1 MQRSDTPSAPPGL
14 PELMQYVEDEE
25 PTVPDELVRYAMRR
39 AGVDVRDD
47 RVLRVVGLAARKFVA
62 EVLHDTYLLRKQR
75 LKHSVKNLKSL
86 GYNPN
91 APATLATEEVSEVLS
106 DQGVHLR
113 TQMYYVD
120 VEGNEKE

>member
-1 MQRSDTPSAPPGL
+1 MQRTDTPPGMT
-14 PELMQYVEDEE
+14 ELMQYVEDEE
-25 PTVPDELVRYAMRR
+25 PSVPDELVRYVMRSV
-39 AGVDVRDD
+39 GVDTRDD
-47 RVLRVVGLAARKFVA
+47 RILRIAGLAARKFIA
-62 EVLHDTYLLRKQR
+62 DVLHDTYLLRKQR
-75 LKHSVKNLKSL
+75 LKHNVKNLKSL

-120 VEGNEKE
+120 VTENTEAE

>member
-1 MQRSDTPSAPPGL
+1 MQRSEVPPGL
-14 PELMQYVEDEE
+14 PDLMQYVEDEE
-25 PTVPDELVRYAMRR
+25 PSVPDELVRYVMRC

-47 RVLRVVGLAARKFVA
+47 RVLRIVGLAARKFVGG
-62 EVLHDTYLLRKQR
+62 VLHDTYLLRKQR
-75 LKHSVKNLKSL
+75 VKHSVKHLKSL

-120 VEGNEKE
+120 VTEGNEKEA